1 MSNALINLRLDV
13 TKLQKDR
20 FQRGKRGIY
29 ADLVLLEKPSEEY
42 GDDGFIVEATTKEE
56 RDQEKRGNI
65 VGNWS
70 YIKKLM
76 PTEPYQPT
84 IRQPPPPEPQAKLIP
99 EDDDIPF

>member
-20 FQRGKRGIY
+20 FYKGKKGIY

-42 GDDGFIVEATTKEE
+42 GDDGFIVEAITKEE
-56 RDQEKRGNI
+56 RDQEIRGNR

-70 YIKKLM
+70 YIKK
-76 PTEPYQPT
+76 PAPEPYQPT
-84 IRQPPPPEPQAKLIP
+84 SKQPPPPEPQGKLIP

>member
-1 MSNALINLRLDV
+1 MSNAVINLRLDV

-20 FQRGKRGIY
+20 FHKGKKGIY
-29 ADLVLLEKPSEEY
+29 ADLVLLEKPSEEF

-56 RDQEKRGNI
+56 RDQEIRGNR

-70 YIKKLM
+70 YIKK
-76 PTEPYQPT
+76 
-84 IRQPPPPEPQAKLIP
+84 PPPPEPHQPTIKGPPPEPKGKLIP